1 VQKDELWVLLCFH
14 MIFGEKI
21 TLVHVE
27 CIQKIYR
34 SLRATYNLIQN
45 KEVEEEVRK
54 RYPVPD
60 AQEILDAMQQ
70 NQDMMF
76 NIVQQFL
83 RFKKDTI

>member
-1 VQKDELWVLLCFH
+1 

-27 CIQKIYR
+27 RIQNIYK
-34 SLRATYNLIQN
+34 SLRATYSLIQN
-45 KEVEEEVRK
+45 KKVEEEVRK

-70 NQDMMF
+70 NQDMMLK
-76 NIVQQFL
+76 IVQQFM
-83 RFKKDTI
+83 RFKKDTM